1 MLHIGICD
9 DRAEDRATLCALLGQ
24 IPGLR
29 RTMDLQV
36 SEYVSGEQLLLDA
49 EDGRCD
55 FDLLFLDIF
64 MGGLS
69 GMETARQLRGLG
81 VQSPLVF
88 LTSSPEFAL
97 ESYDVEAAGYLLK
110 PLGLERLTPL
120 VQRLLSP
127 AEKPRLAIKCAGR
140 RQLCGYD
147 EILYLESDNNV
158 THIHL
163 VDGQTLTSR
172 ERLNAMEQA
181 LSDPR
186 FLRCHQSYLV
196 NMDYIQRAERDFT
209 MEGGALV
216 PIRAHSRKEMADA
229 YYQYFVKRTMTKLP
243 REEEAYV

>member
-9 DRAEDRATLCALLGQ
+9 DSERDRAALRALLGR
-24 IPGLR
+24 IPGLHR
-29 RTMDLQV
+29 ATDLQV
-36 SEYVSGEQLLLDA
+36 SEYPGGEALLLDA

-55 FDLLFLDIF
+55 LDLLFLDIF

-81 VQSPLVF
+81 VQAPLVF
-88 LTSSPEFAL
+88 LTSSPDFAL

-110 PLGLERLTPL
+110 PPQLERLTML
-120 VQRLLSP
+120 VEKLLSP
-127 AEKPRLAIKCAGR
+127 EEKPKLAIKCAGR
-140 RQLCGYD
+140 RHWCAYD

-163 VDGQTLTSR
+163 TDGSTITSRDRLKTLTP
-172 ERLNAMEQA
+172 A
-181 LSDPR
+181 LDDPR

-196 NMDYIQRAERDFT
+196 NMDYIQSVERDFT
-209 MEGGALV
+209 MQGGNLV

-229 YYQYFVKRTMTKLP
+229 YYQYFVERTMTKLP
-243 REEEAYV
+243 REEDAYV

>member
-9 DRAEDRATLCALLGQ
+9 DSESDRAALRALISQ

-29 RTMDLQV
+29 RAADLQV
-36 SEYVSGEQLLLDA
+36 SEYVCGEQLLLDA

-81 VQSPLVF
+81 VQAPLVF
-88 LTSSPEFAL
+88 LTSSPDFAL
-97 ESYDVEAAGYLLK
+97 ESYDVAAAGYLLK
-110 PLGLERLTPL
+110 PPQPERLTAL
-120 VQRLLSP
+120 IEKLFSP
-127 AEKPRLAIKCAGR
+127 VEKPKLAIKCAGR
-140 RQLCGYD
+140 RQLCAYD

-163 VDGQTLTSR
+163 TDGSTLTSR
-172 ERLNAMEQA
+172 DRLKTLTPA
-181 LSDPR
+181 LDDPR

-196 NMDYIQRAERDFT
+196 NMDYIQSAERDFT
-209 MEGGALV
+209 MQGGAIV

-229 YYQYFVKRTMTKLP
+229 YYQYFVARTMTKLP
-243 REEEAYV
+243 REEASHV